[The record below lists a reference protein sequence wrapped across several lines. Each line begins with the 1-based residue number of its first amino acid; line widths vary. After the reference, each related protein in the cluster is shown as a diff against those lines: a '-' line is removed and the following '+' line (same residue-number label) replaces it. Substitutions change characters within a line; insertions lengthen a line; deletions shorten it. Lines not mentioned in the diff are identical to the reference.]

1 MWVDC
6 LKPNS
11 NYIQDFDG
19 ELQILQQCKQ
29 KQKVQVLDHFFS
41 FMFSFQPHKAHDM
54 LAMMLNPCYKN
65 LGLVIQY
72 VDKEK
77 ALHIVDEYDR
87 QVLFP
92 LLVWAYKFLNPTHAS
107 EKTPSFTFQ
116 SSQSTSLYDL
126 METNGDM
133 AL

>member
-11 NYIQDFDG
+11 NDIQDFDG
-19 ELQILQQCKQ
+19 ELQILQQCTQ
-29 KQKVQVLDHFFS
+29 KQRVQVLDHFFS
-41 FMFSFQPHKAHDM
+41 FMFSFQPHKTHNM

-65 LGLVIQY
+65 LGLMIQY
-72 VDKEK
+72 VDNER

-87 QVLFP
+87 QVLFQ

-107 EKTPSFTFQ
+107 ERTPSFTFQ
-116 SSQSTSLYDL
+116 SSQSTSLNDL